1 MKDPALTPV
10 TNPITEARR
19 YVANAKQSLHDH
31 GQLDTKSKVYE
42 DRKYVRSAGH
52 FLFLA
57 VLIALDAVF
66 HVGDP
71 KTYGTKKSR
80 VGIDDYRKA
89 VAQRD
94 RKLLLLLNQAYDI
107 LHLSMGYDGVQSKD
121 VCDAGFR
128 LANDIIDRCSLL
140 IPSNVA

>member
-1 MKDPALTPV
+1 MKKTNIEIIQDPV
-10 TNPITEARR
+10 KESRR
-19 YVANAKQSLHDH
+19 YVANAKQTLNDH

-128 LANDIIDRCSLL
+128 LANDIIDRCSLM
-140 IPSNVA
+140 IPSHVA